1 MHFPTWDTITRRTI
15 SSGPSAIKSPYAIYI
30 CVCVYVCIYV
40 YVYHYVYHRNYI
52 YLLMF
57 YSHFERKKL
66 KNLQSGPFTCGQAWL
81 QHSSGCLPKNGRVFR
96 CVAKENEESDPY
108 GYNFIFLYVSH
119 ILKMNICT
127 HIYICICMYV
137 YNIIQLRTNPMSLQ
151 RPKLLKTAGFCSVL
165 NLHPCF
171 FSKSCSTGTQETWE
185 PRRAALKASVTLWPV
200 AHSFYRIESKICWR
214 PGCPAQWKQGPEHFS
229 GFLHVLRP
237 RDFWRRIVC
246 LMQPRAC

>member
-1 MHFPTWDTITRRTI
+1 M
-15 SSGPSAIKSPYAIYI
+15 
-30 CVCVYVCIYV
+30 CVYVCIYL

-108 GYNFIFLYVSH
+108 GYNFIFFICVSH
-119 ILKMNICT
+119 IKNEYL
-127 HIYICICMYV
+127 HPYIYICICMYV

-151 RPKLLKTAGFCSVL
+151 RPKQLKTAGFCSVL

-171 FSKSCSTGTQETWE
+171 FSKSCSTGTQETCPSPYWSQGVQLW
-185 PRRAALKASVTLWPV
+185 RRRW
-200 AHSFYRIESKICWR
+200 HSDQWRIPFIESNPKFVGDLAVQRSGSKDLNIFQVFCMS
-214 PGCPAQWKQGPEHFS
+214 CVQGTS
-229 GFLHVLRP
+229 GDASFAWCSQERVN
-237 RDFWRRIVC
+237 INI
-246 LMQPRAC
+246 